1 MVWSF
6 SQSKVE
12 PVSTHL
18 KALFFSPKVG
28 VCDDTWIL
36 LLAVPGNVHGV
47 CRSMCARCS
56 DHLTS
61 GWSSRG
67 AQRYKKKLQG
77 FHGFL
82 EDQCLLSK
90 ITQIPVETPTF
101 SFFFLHVFC
110 VFFYGSSP
118 VVKPPRGFSRCRR
131 SPRHHHLEL
140 GEEVAGPAGH
150 GAGAWRDPAGRGDR
164 EIAGLQEPRRQSCHG
179 SLVGWKPIDFHG
191 FSHGINHLKPYRFSD
206 IVIKPSTLEGLNM
219 A

>member
-61 GWSSRG
+61 GWSSMG
-67 AQRYKKKLQG
+67 AQRYKKKLQR

-82 EDQCLLSK
+82 WRISVCYLKSLKSLSK
-90 ITQIPVETPTF
+90 PQPS
-101 SFFFLHVFC
+101 SFFSM
-110 VFFYGSSP
+110 FFACLDGSSP
-118 VVKPPRGFSRCRR
+118 VFCETSKGFQPLQVATAPPLGTWRR
-131 SPRHHHLEL
+131 SGRASRTRNWRLKGSSRQRRP
-140 GEEVAGPAGH
+140 GNCWPP
-150 GAGAWRDPAGRGDR
+150 GAAT
-164 EIAGLQEPRRQSCHG
+164 ESCHG
-179 SLVGWKPIDFHG
+179 SLVGG
-191 FSHGINHLKPYRFSD
+191 
-206 IVIKPSTLEGLNM
+206 T
-219 A
+219 

>member
-101 SFFFLHVFC
+101 SFFSM
-110 VFFYGSSP
+110 FFACFFMVHPQLWNLQGVS
-118 VVKPPRGFSRCRR
+118 
-131 SPRHHHLEL
+131 
-140 GEEVAGPAGH
+140 AA
-150 GAGAWRDPAGRGDR
+150 AAGR
-164 EIAGLQEPRRQSCHG
+164 HG
-179 SLVGWKPIDFHG
+179 TTTWNLAKKWQGQQDTELAPEGIQQAEETGKLLASRSRDGKVAMDLWWVESL
-191 FSHGINHLKPYRFSD
+191 
-206 IVIKPSTLEGLNM
+206 
-219 A
+219 